1 MVPAQMGDML
11 KDVLIKLP
19 SVCPL
24 CSLTHTPTHNVSNS
38 LTLLVRGL
46 SMRGLPL
53 SLVCAHLQ
61 TETQG
66 LRDHV
71 VLSLDNMMDSLWS
84 ERSTGAELLRME
96 R

>member
-1 MVPAQMGDML
+1 
-11 KDVLIKLP
+11 
-19 SVCPL
+19 
-24 CSLTHTPTHNVSNS
+24 
-38 LTLLVRGL
+38 
-46 SMRGLPL
+46 MRGLPL

-84 ERSTGAELLRME
+84 ERSTGGELLRTE